1 MRCRGMR
8 GRDTFRMRLPF
19 RESAV
24 SDLLMQTKMT
34 HLGRKLLETGESD
47 DDTGIV
53 DSLWHG
59 AAWSAAGLLVLI
71 CVRAVVHRR
80 RSILR
85 DVRGAYPKIQMNQG
99 RLKTVQI
106 CLYLCGCPL
115 LLVGCI
121 SVPAAIGGILTQVA
135 NEIQQITTM
144 LQFFIF
150 GTVCLDLSVG
160 ILYYIPLY
168 LEGEP
173 GGDEPLETKP
183 GECFF
188 EFFGSAGVGIPPC
201 IDRLFL
207 LLEKP
212 QTLYNEFA

>member
-1 MRCRGMR
+1 M
-8 GRDTFRMRLPF
+8 
-19 RESAV
+19 
-24 SDLLMQTKMT
+24 
-34 HLGRKLLETGESD
+34 
-47 DDTGIV
+47 
-53 DSLWHG
+53 
-59 AAWSAAGLLVLI
+59 LVLI

-173 GGDEPLETKP
+173 GGDEPLETEGAP
-183 GECFF
+183 VI
-188 EFFGSAGVGIPPC
+188 SDHR
-201 IDRLFL
+201 IDLVYPISGTDLVVPIGGLSGNL
-207 LLEKP
+207 L
-212 QTLYNEFA
+212 TR